1 MTKLDELIQQIRVE
15 LGSDFVS
22 TDIVGT
28 DGLSIAGGAM
38 DSKFDNNE
46 AAARYAMVMKLASK
60 VSDKLVF
67 GAVDD
72 NLTTTDKVMILT
84 RFLGDGSYFWELVIR
99 KDATLGSARIMMNE
113 YAPELWSAIPR

>member
-1 MTKLDELIQQIRVE
+1 MTKLDELVQQIRME
-15 LGSDFVS
+15 LGSDFIS
-22 TDIVGT
+22 TDIVGS

-38 DSKFDNNE
+38 DPSFDNNE

-72 NLTTTDKVMILT
+72 NLTTTDKVMILS

-113 YAPELWSAIPR
+113 YVPKLWSAIPR

>member
-1 MTKLDELIQQIRVE
+1 MAKLQEIVQQVRVE

-28 DGLSIAGGAM
+28 DGLSIAGSAI
-38 DSKFDNNE
+38 DPSFDNNE
-46 AAARYAMVMKLASK
+46 ASARYAMVMKLASR
-60 VSDKLVF
+60 VSDKLAL

-84 RFLGDGSYFWELVIR
+84 RFLGDGSYFWELVVR
-99 KDATLGSARIMMNE
+99 NDATLGSVRLMMNE
-113 YAPELWSAIPR
+113 YSSQLWGAIPH

>member
-1 MTKLDELIQQIRVE
+1 MTQLDELVQQVRVE
-15 LGSDFVS
+15 LGSDFLS
-22 TDIVGT
+22 TDIVGA

-38 DSKFDNNE
+38 DPNFDNNE

-113 YAPELWSAIPR
+113 YAPKLWSAIPR

>member
-1 MTKLDELIQQIRVE
+1 MTKLDELVQQIRVE
-15 LGSDFVS
+15 LGSDFLS

-38 DSKFDNNE
+38 DPNFDNNE
-46 AAARYAMVMKLASK
+46 AAGRYAMVMKLASK
-60 VSDKLVF
+60 VSDKLAF

-84 RFLGDGSYFWELVIR
+84 RLLGDGSYFWELVIR

-113 YAPELWSAIPR
+113 YAPKLWGAIPR

>member
-38 DSKFDNNE
+38 DSNFDNNE

-60 VSDKLVF
+60 VSDKLVL

-113 YAPELWSAIPR
+113 YAPELWRAIPR

>member
-1 MTKLDELIQQIRVE
+1 MTKLDELVQQIRVE

-22 TDIVGT
+22 TDIVGA
-28 DGLSIAGGAM
+28 DGLSITGGAM
-38 DSKFDNNE
+38 DPSFDNNE
-46 AAARYAMVMKLASK
+46 AAARYAMVMKLASR

-113 YAPELWSAIPR
+113 YAPKLWSAIPR

>member
-1 MTKLDELIQQIRVE
+1 MSKLDEIVQQIRVE
-15 LGSDFVS
+15 VGSDFIS

-38 DSKFDNNE
+38 DSSFDNNE
-46 AAARYAMVMKLASK
+46 AAARYAMIMKLASK
-60 VSDKLVF
+60 VSDKLAF

-72 NLTTTDKVMILT
+72 NLTTTDQVMILS
-84 RFLGDGSYFWELVIR
+84 RFLGDGSYFWELVVR

-113 YAPELWSAIPR
+113 YAPKLWSAIPR

>member
-1 MTKLDELIQQIRVE
+1 MTKLDQLVQQIRVE
-15 LGSDFVS
+15 LGSDFIS
-22 TDIVGT
+22 TDIVGS

-38 DSKFDNNE
+38 DPDFNNSE
-46 AAARYAMVMKLASK
+46 AAARYAMIMKLASK
-60 VSDKLVF
+60 VSDKLAL

>member
-1 MTKLDELIQQIRVE
+1 MTKLDELVQQVRVE
-15 LGSDFVS
+15 LGSDFLS
-22 TDIVGT
+22 TDIVGA

-38 DSKFDNNE
+38 DPNFDNNE

-113 YAPELWSAIPR
+113 YAPKLWSAIPR